1 MQEMTNPP
9 IAEEQ
14 IEAVDP
20 RVQLE
25 EQRDSGANWF
35 YWIAGLSL
43 VNLVIL
49 LLESDIYFPVDLGV
63 TDLSY
68 FVLETP
74 IALALSFGVLALFT
88 LFGTL
93 ARRGSTAIFALGMLL
108 YALDGVL
115 CFVVFQDWIGVGFH
129 LFVLWRLFGGLRAQI
144 QLGQVKTA

>member
-9 IAEEQ
+9 IAQEQ

-20 RVQLE
+20 RAELV
-25 EQRDSGANWF
+25 EQRDSGAGWF

-43 VNLVIL
+43 INLVIL
-49 LLESDIYFPVDLGV
+49 LLESDVYFPVGLGV

-74 IALALSFGVLALFT
+74 IAMALSFGVLALFT
-88 LFGTL
+88 LFGAL
-93 ARRGSTAIFALGMLL
+93 ARRGSAAIFVLGMLL

-115 CFVVFQDWIGVGFH
+115 CFVVFEDWIGVGFH
-129 LFVLWRLFGGLRAQI
+129 LFVLWRLFSGLRAQM
-144 QLGQVKTA
+144 QLGQAEIA